1 MRYFILLFCWG
12 IGMTAYA
19 QIARQPYDLDSLK
32 KVLKAYNEEDTTRVN
47 ILTQII
53 DAAIRKPKT
62 TDEIN
67 EYVQEAEK
75 LALELGFVRGQA
87 KCLHIRGNIH
97 LRGSAFPK
105 AIEYFKKAL
114 KQYQAIDFQK
124 NVAVCYHSMGVG
136 YYYQSDFVN
145 AIKCF
150 GKSREVGEKIKH
162 LPSITRALNGMAT
175 AYSELDQY
183 DKSLKYYDQA
193 LQMHIKTQNKKGMAT
208 CYNNMGTVCDD
219 QTNYLQATEYYQKAL
234 SLNQEVGDEDGA
246 SRCLNNL
253 GIVYKKQEDYDNA
266 LKYYKRAETLL
277 RKLQNNRGLAQCLN
291 NIGLVYKR
299 QGKIEEALQYIH
311 KGLEMSRKL
320 EYKPQISKSL
330 LNIANIEVD
339 RQNFD
344 LAYQYYQESLAI
356 KQKIG
361 DQRGVFPVYLG
372 IGDIYAQRKNY
383 KKSLEYIFRAKKIA
397 DKLEIKDYQR
407 DAYQALAEVY
417 NATGNYQKAYES
429 HIAYKKLSDE
439 LLDKESIKKIT
450 QLEYRYKYKRE
461 LNQAG
466 QRERRLIRKVEVAD
480 SDLAKSQQQTLLAI
494 IGFLGFIIV
503 SGVIIALLIFR
514 AAKSE
519 RKQML
524 VEQKLLRSQMTPHFI
539 FNSLSV
545 LQGIILN
552 KEYPKAITYLSKF
565 ARLLRVIL
573 ENSRDKVVSLE
584 NELKAI
590 EHYLVVQNLGTTCPY
605 HYTIDIDP
613 GINPQQML
621 IPPMMIQPFVE
632 NAIEHGFAHK
642 KEDRQ
647 IEVKVCFTDEV
658 LSCSISDN
666 GRGVQQL
673 LPDENPL
680 ESKDKNHQK
689 KSLAT
694 TITAERLKIFA
705 KEFKVKTSLQIQN
718 REIFN
723 EQGTLVTLNLPY
735 KIKKDD

>member
-1 MRYFILLFCWG
+1 MRYFILIFCWV
-12 IGMTAYA
+12 ISLTTYA
-19 QIARQPYDLDSLK
+19 QMTHHSFAFDSLK
-32 KVLKAYNEEDTTRVN
+32 KVLKTYNEEDTTRVN
-47 ILTQII
+47 ILTRMA
-53 DAAIRKPKT
+53 DAALQKPNYI
-62 TDEIN
+62 EEVM
-67 EYVQEAEK
+67 EYVKEAEK
-75 LALELGFVRGQA
+75 LALKLGFVRGQA

-97 LRGSAFPK
+97 ANNSDLAKG
-105 AIEYFKKAL
+105 IEYFKKAL
-114 KQYQAIDFQK
+114 KKYQAIDFQK
-124 NVAVCYHSMGVG
+124 NVAVCYHSIGVV
-136 YYYQSDFVN
+136 YYYQSDFAN
-145 AIKCF
+145 AIKFF

-162 LPSITRALNGMAT
+162 QPSITRALNGIAT

-193 LQMHIKTQNKKGMAT
+193 LQMHIKTQNKQGMAT

-234 SLNQEVGDEDGA
+234 SLNQEIGYEDGV
-246 SRCLNNL
+246 SQCLNNL
-253 GIVYKKQEDYDNA
+253 GIVYKKQEDYERA
-266 LKYYKRAETLL
+266 LTYYKKSEKLL
-277 RKLQNNRGLAQCLN
+277 RKRQNERGLAQCFN

-299 QGKIEEALQYIH
+299 QGKIEEALQYLK
-311 KGLEMSRKL
+311 KGLEMSRKVG
-320 EYKPQISKSL
+320 YKPQISKSL
-330 LNIANIEVD
+330 LNIANMEVD
-339 RQNFD
+339 RRNFD
-344 LAYQYYQESLAI
+344 LAYQYYQESLTI

-361 DQRGVFPVYLG
+361 DQKGVFPVYIG
-372 IGDIYAQRKNY
+372 IGDIYAQRKSY
-383 KKSLEYIFRAKKIA
+383 KKALEYIFKAKKIA

-407 DAYQALAEVY
+407 DAYQAFAEVY
-417 NATGNYQKAYES
+417 NATGQHQKAYES
-429 HIAYKKLSDE
+429 HVAYKKLNDE
-439 LLDKESIKKIT
+439 LFDKETIKKIT
-450 QLEYRYKYKRE
+450 QLEYKYKYERK
-461 LNQAG
+461 LNRAD
-466 QRERRLIRKVEVAD
+466 QRERKLIRKVEVAD
-480 SDLAKSQQQTLLAI
+480 LDLAKSQQQTLLAI

-503 SGVIIALLIFR
+503 SGVIIALLSFR

-524 VEQKLLRSQMTPHFI
+524 VEQKLLRSQMTPHFM

-605 HYTIDIDP
+605 HYTIDVDP
-613 GINPQQML
+613 QINPQQVL

-642 KEDRQ
+642 KDDRQ
-647 IEVKVCFTDEV
+647 IAVSVHWANET

-666 GRGVQQL
+666 GRGVQQTV
-673 LPDENPL
+673 PVENQL
-680 ESKDKNHQK
+680 KSEVKNHQK

-723 EQGTLVTLNLPY
+723 EQGTLVTLALPY